1 MEPTL
6 TAESTLTAR
15 YQTTVPNTVRKAL
28 RLRKRDKI
36 RYSIEPDGRVILTR
50 AGEAEDDPVLGHFL
64 HFLARDINGHPE
76 RLHAVESG
84 LLKRVRALVKG
95 AEIDL
100 DAPLADE
107 DEQD

>member
-50 AGEAEDDPVLGHFL
+50 AGEAED
-64 HFLARDINGHPE
+64 
-76 RLHAVESG
+76 
-84 LLKRVRALVKG
+84 
-95 AEIDL
+95 
-100 DAPLADE
+100 
-107 DEQD
+107 